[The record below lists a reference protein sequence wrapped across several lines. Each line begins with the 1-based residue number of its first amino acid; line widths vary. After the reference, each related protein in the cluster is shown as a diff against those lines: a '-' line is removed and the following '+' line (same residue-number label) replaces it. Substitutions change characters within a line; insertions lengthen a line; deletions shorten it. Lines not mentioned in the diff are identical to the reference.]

1 MDETQRGVAIGMGLA
16 MATAIVA
23 FAFSATYVSQIW
35 GVGSD
40 VPSRVMLAAWAVLS
54 PAATLFV
61 CIARLAKHRFFT
73 PEDMHG
79 SALTSGTDRAR
90 LLQTLLQNTL
100 EQSCLALPIYI
111 AAAIV
116 APATLLPVVPA
127 AAAMFFVGR
136 LLFFA
141 GYANGARSR
150 AYGFALTFYPTVLLL
165 LLLLAFGVWQIAA

>member
-1 MDETQRGVAIGMGLA
+1 MDKTQRSVALGMGLA
-16 MATAIVA
+16 MGTAIVA
-23 FAFSATYVSQIW
+23 FAFSVMYVSRIW

-40 VPSRVMLAAWAVLS
+40 MPSRVMLAAWALLS
-54 PAATLFV
+54 PSATLFV

-73 PEDMHG
+73 PEDIHG
-79 SALTSGTDRAR
+79 SALTNGTDQAK
-90 LLQTLLQNTL
+90 LLQALLQNTL
-100 EQSCLALPIYI
+100 EQSCLAVPVYI

-116 APATLLPVVPA
+116 APAALLPVVPA

-141 GYANGARSR
+141 RYANGAPSR

-165 LLLLAFGVWQIAA
+165 LLLLAVGVWQAAA